1 MTQSK
6 PLSLKKPLSFIQE
19 AKLYQSLGIKLKNKE
34 KKQQKNKKVSTQY
47 LKKKRLRQAVDWLSC
62 TYPKCFNPQD
72 PKPLKIGISKDI
84 ILEGQW
90 PHSKKFLKKTLA
102 FYVGSPFYQR
112 ALIKGKNR
120 VSLIGKEIDQVT
132 DLQEVDSKER
142 LNKLKKEKT

>member
-19 AKLYQSLGIKLKNKE
+19 AKLYQSLGIQPKDNG
-34 KKQQKNKKVSTQY
+34 KKQQKNKKIKTQY
-47 LKKKRLRQAVDWLSC
+47 LKKRRLRQAVEWLSY

-90 PHSKKFLKKTLA
+90 PHSKKFLKETLA
-102 FYVGSPFYQR
+102 FYVSSPFYQR
-112 ALIKGKNR
+112 TLIKGKNR
-120 VSLIGKEIDQVT
+120 VSLIGKDVDEVT
-132 DLQEVDSKER
+132 DLQEADSKER

>member
-1 MTQSK
+1 MTLSK

-19 AKLYQSLGIKLKNKE
+19 AKLYQSLGIQPKDKG
-34 KKQQKNKKVSTQY
+34 KKQQKNNKVSTQC

-84 ILEGQW
+84 ILEDQW
-90 PHSKKFLKKTLA
+90 PHSKKFLKETLA

-112 ALIKGKNR
+112 TLIKGKNR
-120 VSLIGKEIDQVT
+120 VSLIGKDVDEVT
-132 DLQEVDSKER
+132 DLQEADSKER
-142 LNKLKKEKT
+142 LKKLRQKT

>member
-1 MTQSK
+1 MTLSK
-6 PLSLKKPLSFIQE
+6 PLSLKKPLNFIQE

-34 KKQQKNKKVSTQY
+34 KKQQKNNKVSTQC

-90 PHSKKFLKKTLA
+90 PHSKKFLKETLA
-102 FYVGSPFYQR
+102 FYIGSPFYQR

-120 VSLIGKEIDQVT
+120 VSLIGKEVDEVT
-132 DLQEVDSKER
+132 DLQEADSKER
-142 LNKLKKEKT
+142 LKKLRQKT